1 MMSAGTQAVWSC
13 VCQTAGHGFKG
24 VGWDQAALTNYKERI
39 EPREECLVTI
49 GGQEEAC
56 LGWSQWLLLKTQRP
70 RMEETRWQGSSFL
83 SSCHQCPAHIKSAEF
98 IGHQFTRRRSGKELA
113 GHTTLPSP
121 GRRGK
126 VRLAAYQPPP
136 ACSWTS
142 PGLGRPWT
150 PVATSPMDA
159 PEPLP
164 HSGRSQLQEGGGTL
178 LGFRLHTF

>member
-1 MMSAGTQAVWSC
+1 M
-13 VCQTAGHGFKG
+13 
-24 VGWDQAALTNYKERI
+24 GW
-39 EPREECLVTI
+39 LVTI
-49 GGQEEAC
+49 NC
-56 LGWSQWLLLKTQRP
+56 PS
-70 RMEETRWQGSSFL
+70 EETAQWRVGRPVGPQSHNREGMGKT
-83 SSCHQCPAHIKSAEF
+83 PAAKALHP
-98 IGHQFTRRRSGKELA
+98 QTRSPPS